1 MKTNLSWPPLLKRSL
16 PWSHFMPV
24 PRLQLDEFLRT
35 VPAQKR
41 AAVRLIQGRACG
53 TRDAMLDELAR
64 ALDFPE
70 YFGSNWDALEDCL
83 TDLAWL
89 SSNKFVFVVTNTDA
103 LLRDERAMVTN
114 LGDILK
120 EAAAFWQD
128 HDPPA
133 AFHVLFH
140 CEPEHAD
147 DVRELLEES
156 GIALQ

>member
-1 MKTNLSWPPLLKRSL
+1 MKTNLSWPSLLKRSL
-16 PWSHFMPV
+16 PWAHFVPA
-24 PRLQLDEFLRT
+24 PRLHLDEFLRT
-35 VPAQKR
+35 VPPQKR
-41 AAVRLIQGRACG
+41 AAVRLIHGRACG
-53 TRDAMLDELAR
+53 TREAMLDEFAR

-103 LLRDERAMVTN
+103 LLRDERGMLAN

-120 EAAAFWQD
+120 GAAAFWQD

-140 CEPEHAD
+140 CEPAHAA
-147 DVRELLEES
+147 DVREILEES

>member
-1 MKTNLSWPPLLKRSL
+1 MKNGLSWPPLLKRSL
-16 PWSHFMPV
+16 PWAHCMPV
-24 PRLQLDEFLRT
+24 PRLQLDGFLRT

-41 AAVRLIQGRACG
+41 AAVRVIHGRASM
-53 TRDAMLDELAR
+53 TRDAMLDEFAR

-89 SSNKFVFVVTNTDA
+89 SSNKFVLVVTNTDA
-103 LLRDERAMVTN
+103 LLRDERGLLTN

-120 EAAAFWQD
+120 ETAAFWQD

-133 AFHVLFH
+133 AFHVVFH